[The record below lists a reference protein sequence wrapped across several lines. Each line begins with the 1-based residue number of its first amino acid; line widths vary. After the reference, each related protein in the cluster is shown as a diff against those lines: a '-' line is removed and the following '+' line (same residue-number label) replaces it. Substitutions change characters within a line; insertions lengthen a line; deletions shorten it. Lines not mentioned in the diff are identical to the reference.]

1 MDDDYVGAAKA
12 VAIDIFDQYLRKES
26 KNEVEVDDKIKIQVF
41 MKFGCEYKQS
51 ENESFYMEDDPSLSK
66 FNTDLINEEILIQNL
81 NQYLFHEIYT

>member
-41 MKFGCEYKQS
+41 MKFGCEYK
-51 ENESFYMEDDPSLSK
+51 
-66 FNTDLINEEILIQNL
+66 
-81 NQYLFHEIYT
+81 